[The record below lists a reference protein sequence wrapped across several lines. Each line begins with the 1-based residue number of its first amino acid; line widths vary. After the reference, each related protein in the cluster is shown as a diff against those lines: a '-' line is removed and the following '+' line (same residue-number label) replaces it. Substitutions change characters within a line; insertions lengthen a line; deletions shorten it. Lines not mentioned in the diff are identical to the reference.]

1 MDNLS
6 GPVEKLVYDDEESS
20 TTFDRNGNIIQ
31 EKDKYVEKNYTYN
44 KKGYV
49 IHNQHGGLEGE
60 WHVIIDE
67 NNHRRIDK
75 RVDGQ
80 SNGEGN
86 TYSFDEKDRHIATLF
101 EEKGRTVIV
110 YIHYASEETF
120 LPDSSWVTTYYSGY
134 IDDET
139 VIAYWYNKLDKR
151 GNWLERQME
160 QNKTRYYAAYYTIRQ
175 VGYFNEPLISRTEIA
190 QMKELIRGPHGERI
204 STGNNKNGRLSM
216 VDKKYEPTKYE
227 KNISTIHHIGE
238 SNKYIFFYSKE
249 SNEAIVIS
257 RNNISIQGI

>member
-6 GPVEKLVYDDEESS
+6 GPVEKLVYDDEKSS

-60 WHVIIDE
+60 WHVI
-67 NNHRRIDK
+67 
-75 RVDGQ
+75 
-80 SNGEGN
+80 
-86 TYSFDEKDRHIATLF
+86 
-101 EEKGRTVIV
+101 
-110 YIHYASEETF
+110 
-120 LPDSSWVTTYYSGY
+120 

-175 VGYFNEPLISRTEIA
+175 VGYFNEPLISRT
-190 QMKELIRGPHGERI
+190 
-204 STGNNKNGRLSM
+204 
-216 VDKKYEPTKYE
+216 
-227 KNISTIHHIGE
+227 
-238 SNKYIFFYSKE
+238 
-249 SNEAIVIS
+249 
-257 RNNISIQGI
+257 

>member
-6 GPVEKLVYDDEESS
+6 GPVEKLVYDDEKSS

-60 WHVIIDE
+60 WHVI
-67 NNHRRIDK
+67 
-75 RVDGQ
+75 
-80 SNGEGN
+80 
-86 TYSFDEKDRHIATLF
+86 
-101 EEKGRTVIV
+101 
-110 YIHYASEETF
+110 
-120 LPDSSWVTTYYSGY
+120 

-204 STGNNKNGRLSM
+204 STGNNKSGRLSM

-257 RNNISIQGI
+257 RNNISIQGIKTTEGQSLLEKTTGVNSWGIPSELLDELEKKESVRDTTTQHPEGNLK